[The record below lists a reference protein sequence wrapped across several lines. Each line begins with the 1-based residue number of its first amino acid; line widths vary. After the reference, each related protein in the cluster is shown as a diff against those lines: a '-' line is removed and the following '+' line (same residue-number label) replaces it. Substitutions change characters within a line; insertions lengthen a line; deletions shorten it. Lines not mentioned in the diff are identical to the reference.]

1 MPERSREDQVTHVLR
16 HRHDVQRL
24 TPSFLSRATLIA
36 LAALTVM
43 WFFLGSAGVSAAA
56 TRGNLSP
63 AQLVLLGGIV
73 TANFAA
79 LILATLAA
87 YRTPARWGYGFVVVV
102 LALNVLGSVLD
113 QMGPWD
119 VIYLLMSLAALV
131 LTALAWRAQSTM
143 SVVD

>member
-1 MPERSREDQVTHVLR
+1 MK
-16 HRHDVQRL
+16 
-24 TPSFLSRATLIA
+24 TLITSIA
-36 LAALTVM
+36 LAALTVL

-63 AQLVLLGGIV
+63 AQLVLLGSIV
-73 TANFAA
+73 TVNFAA

-87 YRTPARWGYGFVVVV
+87 YRPPARWGYGFVVVV
-102 LALNVLGSVLD
+102 LAFNVVGSVLD

-119 VIYLLMSLAALV
+119 VVYLLMSLAALV
-131 LTALAWRAQSTM
+131 LAALAWRAQQRM

>member
-1 MPERSREDQVTHVLR
+1 MPEWSRQDQVTHVLR

-36 LAALTVM
+36 LAALTVL

-56 TRGNLSP
+56 TRGNLAS
-63 AQLVLLGGIV
+63 AQLVLLGAIV
-73 TANFAA
+73 TVNFAA

-87 YRTPARWGYGFVVVV
+87 YRPPARWGYAFIVVV

-113 QMGPWD
+113 QVGLWD
-119 VIYLLMSLAALV
+119 VVYLLMSVTALV
-131 LTALAWRAQSTM
+131 LAALAWRAQRRM